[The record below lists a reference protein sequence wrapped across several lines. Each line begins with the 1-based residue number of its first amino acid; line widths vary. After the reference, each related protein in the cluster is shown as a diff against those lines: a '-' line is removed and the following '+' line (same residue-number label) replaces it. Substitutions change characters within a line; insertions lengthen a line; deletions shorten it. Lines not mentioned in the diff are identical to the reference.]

1 MKHTMIAAIGLT
13 FCGALAFTRPAQAQW
28 AVIDVGAITQ
38 LIIQVRQIENEIQV
52 AQNTLNQAHQAYSAI
67 TGGRG
72 MQLLLSG
79 TNWNYLPAN
88 WSQLVGAQNG
98 AGGTYG
104 ALGSDVSATIQR
116 NAVLTPNYT
125 QNFSDAENAQLS
137 ARRSSVALQEAL
149 TRQELSNVS
158 QRFAAIQT
166 LINAIPSATDE
177 KGILDLQ
184 ARIQVEQNM
193 LENENSKLRVLYE
206 AAQSQA
212 QTERERADEQ
222 AIVDIGHLSALPP
235 MGLQ

>member
-1 MKHTMIAAIGLT
+1 MKHTMIAVIGLT
-13 FCGALAFTRPAQAQW
+13 LCSALAFTRPAQAQW

-38 LIIQVRQIENEIQV
+38 LLIQVRQLESAIEV
-52 AQNTLNQAHQAYSAI
+52 AQNTLSQAKQAYSAI
-67 TGGRG
+67 TGVRG

-79 TNWNYLPAN
+79 VNRNYLPAN
-88 WSQLVGAQNG
+88 WNQLVGAQNG
-98 AGGTYG
+98 AGGLYG
-104 ALGSDVSATIQR
+104 TLGSDVSATIQR
-116 NAVLTPNYT
+116 NALLTLNYT

-184 ARIQVEQNM
+184 ARIQVEQGM
-193 LENENSKLRVLYE
+193 LQNENSKLHVLYE

-212 QTERERADEQ
+212 QTERERSDEQ
-222 AIVDIGHLSALPP
+222 AIVDIGHLRALPS
-235 MGLQ
+235 MGL